1 MTGEIPPC
9 QTTAVVNPRDPGA
22 RDRDQGQPR
31 RHRAPAPPHPR
42 SEPEPGPAA
51 AEYADPAHP
60 PHIGTRINV
69 RV

>member
-9 QTTAVVNPRDPGA
+9 QTTAVVDPRDPGT
-22 RDRDQGQPR
+22 RDRDQGRPR
-31 RHRAPAPPHPR
+31 RPRPPVPSHRPD
-42 SEPEPGPAA
+42 PEPAA